1 MKKLSLFFIAGAAF
15 TGCITRTIV
24 QPAANA
30 SQPEKPGIT
39 IGGKLF
45 TSAFL
50 QHAAEY
56 KALCHQAFNIARYQL
71 DDALK
76 TTHAKPLAIVT
87 DIDETLVD
95 NSPYAV
101 QRGLNQQDY
110 SVETWYDWTS
120 KGMAD
125 TLAGS
130 VSFLKYA
137 ASKGVTIFYITN
149 RDEVERPGTIA
160 NLKKFGFPFADDAHL
175 ILRSGESSKEK
186 RRLRVSET
194 HEIVMLM
201 GDNLADFSSV
211 FDKKSTADRN
221 QQVRE
226 NASLFGKK
234 FIVLPNPTYGDW
246 ESALFHYN
254 HKLTTQ
260 QKDSAIREAIK
271 GY

>member
-1 MKKLSLFFIAGAAF
+1 MKKISLGLLGAAVF
-15 TGCITRTIV
+15 SGCITTTVIQ
-24 QPAANA
+24 QPPQ
-30 SQPEKPGIT
+30 QPENPGIT

-50 QHAAEY
+50 QTAAEY

-76 TTHAKPLAIVT
+76 TTHSKPLAIVT

-101 QRGLNQQDY
+101 QRGFNNMDY

-137 ASKGVTIFYITN
+137 ASKGVAVFYITN
-149 RDEVERPGTIA
+149 RDEVERQGTLA
-160 NLKKFGFPFADDAHL
+160 NLKRFGFPFADDAHL
-175 ILRSGESSKEK
+175 ILRTGESSKEK
-186 RRLRVSET
+186 RRQHVSET

-201 GDNLADFSSV
+201 GDNLADFSSI
-211 FDKKSTADRN
+211 FDKKSTDDRN
-221 QQVRE
+221 NIVRE
-226 NASLFGKK
+226 QADLFGKK

-246 ESALFHYN
+246 EGSLFRYN
-254 HKLTTQ
+254 HKLSIQ
-260 QKDSAIREAIK
+260 QKDSVIRQTLK